1 MSAAL
6 NRTASADGL
15 QADWAAAGEPGNAAR
30 PPLRDG
36 QVPAAS
42 PSGETGI
49 ELGNDFAEI
58 ERHDLDEDSWIEV
71 VPRLIRDPGR
81 LFAQLLRDLDWSQRQ
96 RWAYN
101 RKIDEPR
108 LTADY
113 SRVEAAPGGALSALA
128 RRLSDVYGIP
138 YDGVWVNLYR
148 DEHDS
153 VSWHGDR
160 DTCRRRTCTVP
171 VLTLGHPRRFLVKP
185 RAGGKSTRFTPQDG
199 DLVVMRGR
207 CQADWLHAVPKQA
220 VAAAARISVNFQST
234 DQMTPETTGD
244 YS

>member
-6 NRTASADGL
+6 NCTARVGGL

-153 VSWHGDR
+153 VS
-160 DTCRRRTCTVP
+160 CTATGTPAGAVRAPSRSSRSATLAGSSSSPVP
-171 VLTLGHPRRFLVKP
+171 GERAPGSPRKT
-185 RAGGKSTRFTPQDG
+185 ATS
-199 DLVVMRGR
+199 
-207 CQADWLHAVPKQA
+207 
-220 VAAAARISVNFQST
+220 S
-234 DQMTPETTGD
+234 
-244 YS
+244 